1 MKKPWKERLD
11 MKRDKIPLKEKYAL
25 TVTEASRYYNIGPRR
40 LRLMADQHLGDF
52 AVFSGNKYL
61 ILREKFEEF
70 LKQTSSI

>member
-1 MKKPWKERLD
+1 
-11 MKRDKIPLKEKYAL
+11 MKRDNIPLKEKYAL
-25 TVTEASRYYNIGPRR
+25 TVTEASQYYNIGPRR